1 MEWPQPIHPLFD
13 DHWWLV
19 AATDDDY
26 LYFQQEWRKRHIMPQ
41 VQWEDLLRF
50 IATLDVTLC
59 SMRTEKFRYGQ
70 WAFKWMIVGV
80 PLPSR
85 ERVKKSLS
93 HRFLSISIR
102 FIKADSELVGCA
114 IEIHRWRLFPVS
126 SGTCQEDSGKP
137 AKELL
142 KKQFSRRMW
151 VLWPSW
157 Q

>member
-1 MEWPQPIHPLFD
+1 
-13 DHWWLV
+13 
-19 AATDDDY
+19 
-26 LYFQQEWRKRHIMPQ
+26 
-41 VQWEDLLRF
+41 
-50 IATLDVTLC
+50 
-59 SMRTEKFRYGQ
+59 
-70 WAFKWMIVGV
+70 MIVGV

-151 VLWPSW
+151 VLLAKLAVDHQNHPKPITKCQRYLGWFDLPSRKEDW
-157 Q
+157 SKGYQSSMGSMGAWIAWIA